1 MFQAPKWPRS
11 QAKIAILGLGD
22 VERAFVHVDYESE
35 HDINMEHK
43 PLYDTAK
50 KEKRTL
56 RQMLLGGKKKIEPE
70 PEPEQ
75 TS

>member
-1 MFQAPKWPRS
+1 
-11 QAKIAILGLGD
+11 LGD

-35 HDINMEHK
+35 HDINLEHK

-50 KEKRTL
+50 KEKKTL
-56 RQMLLGGKKKIEPE
+56 REMLLGGKKKV
-70 PEPEQ
+70 EPEQ